1 MSSSCLPARLARIQI
16 HPVKSLDPVEVQT
29 ATIGSAGSLQF
40 DRAWAVHSLD
50 GRIVSA
56 TRVSAMHLIRA
67 TYAPDFSQVTLA
79 VPNHPESIESATFA
93 FPHDTE
99 HAAVW
104 FAKFLDQPVM
114 VLHDPS
120 GIPDDRIASG
130 PTIISTASLDTVCEW
145 FPELTI
151 AEARLRFRANLE
163 VNGVPAFWEDQL
175 FGAEL
180 RSVVRFRLGEVA
192 FEGSYPCIRCP
203 IPARDPL
210 TGTDTIGFQKR
221 FTQLRRAQLPSWSHA
236 DRFEHFYCLATNT
249 RIASTEAG
257 KHLRVGDSSIL
268 QNNRPPP
275 PASRSRRFRSAPRV
289 DERLQQGAFF
299 Q

>member
-1 MSSSCLPARLARIQI
+1 MSSSALLIPRLARIQI
-16 HPVKSLDPVEVQT
+16 HPIKTLDPVEVQS
-29 ATIGSAGSLQF
+29 ATIGPAGSLQF

-67 TYAPDFSQVTLA
+67 TYSPDFSQVTLA
-79 VPNHPESIESATFA
+79 VPNDPARIEPGTFA
-93 FPHDTE
+93 FPADTE
-99 HAAVW
+99 RAAAW
-104 FAKFLDQPVM
+104 FTEFLKQPVM
-114 VLHDPS
+114 LRHDPS

-130 PTIISTASLDTVCEW
+130 PTVISTASLDTVCEW

-163 VNGVPAFWEDQL
+163 IDGVPAFWEDQL

-192 FEGSYPCIRCP
+192 LEGSYPCIRCP

-210 TGTDTIGFQKR
+210 TGAETIGFQKR
-221 FTQLRRAQLPSWSHA
+221 FTQLRQARLPPWSHA

-249 RIASTEAG
+249 RVPSGKAG
-257 KHLRVGDSSIL
+257 NQLHVGDSLVL
-268 QNNRPPP
+268 Q
-275 PASRSRRFRSAPRV
+275 
-289 DERLQQGAFF
+289 D
-299 Q
+299 